1 MLQQSFVSGSGGDT
15 YCRQAWA
22 VLSVKGAV
30 IDEKKSAQTGE
41 DDIIKKQEVKSAE
54 EGADCSEAAPRCAPK
69 ARIKRARAA
78 GSSLGVLP
86 ESMRHKRR
94 AGSRCLTVPAAEP
107 CPLCALLKEGT
118 RRCPLFARAQL
129 APIICARA
137 FCFFRT
143 GDDKLTGIEP
153 LSVLIG

>member
-54 EGADCSEAAPRCAPK
+54 EGARRYFFSSERGLSQQSA
-69 ARIKRARAA
+69 
-78 GSSLGVLP
+78 LGRFAFSN
-86 ESMRHKRR
+86 ERR
-94 AGSRCLTVPAAEP
+94 Y
-107 CPLCALLKEGT
+107 
-118 RRCPLFARAQL
+118 
-129 APIICARA
+129 
-137 FCFFRT
+137 
-143 GDDKLTGIEP
+143 
-153 LSVLIG
+153 